1 MSSTKH
7 TTHSFVLWHTVA
19 HVLTHSWHV
28 HCVHGTQYRVYM
40 SVCQSLC
47 VSMSKSIFL
56 YVKVYMSLC
65 HIAHSELYYD
75 AWALW
80 EICLSHT
87 KFHGTQ
93 WTVYMSLGCESL
105 CHKAHTKLYYDAWAL
120 REIWLSH
127 TKFHGTQWTVY
138 VSLGCESLCH
148 MAHTKLY
155 YDA

>member
-1 MSSTKH
+1 MKH
-7 TTHSFVLWHTVA
+7 TTHSFVFWHTVA

-28 HCVHGTQYRVYM
+28 YCVHGTQYKVYM

-47 VSMSKSIFL
+47 VSTSKFISL
-56 YVKVYMSLC
+56 YVKVYVSLC
-65 HIAHSELYYD
+65 HTAHSELYYD
-75 AWALW
+75 ARVFW
-80 EICLSHT
+80 EMCLAHT

-93 WTVYMSLGCESL
+93 DIVCMSLECESL
-105 CHKAHTKLYYDAWAL
+105 FNKLYYDAWAL
-120 REIWLSH
+120 WEIWLSH

-148 MAHTKLY
+148 MAHTKLN